1 MAALVAGKEPG
12 LKGTTKVSKAGG
24 TERLTDTS
32 KYTGRGRRVVTMA
45 APPPRRVEE
54 GYVLS
59 WVMGAVPSSN
69 CHIVNLYL

>member
-32 KYTGRGRRVVTMA
+32 KYTGWD
-45 APPPRRVEE
+45 RRVEE

-59 WVMGAVPSSN
+59 WVMVAVPSSN
-69 CHIVNLYL
+69 CHIVNFYL

>member
-32 KYTGRGRRVVTMA
+32 KYTGIYRGRRV
-45 APPPRRVEE
+45 
-54 GYVLS
+54 G
-59 WVMGAVPSSN
+59 
-69 CHIVNLYL
+69 I